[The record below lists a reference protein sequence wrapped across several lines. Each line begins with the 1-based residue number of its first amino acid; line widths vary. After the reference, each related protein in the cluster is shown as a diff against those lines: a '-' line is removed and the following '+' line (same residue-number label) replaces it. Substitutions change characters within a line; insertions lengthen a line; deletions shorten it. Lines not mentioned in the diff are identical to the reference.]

1 MSSDGIGSG
10 DNVIGVRTVY
20 DAVLR
25 LEGKVDQTSSR
36 LEAQLDAH
44 REAIDTEVAT
54 VKSDLTYL
62 RGRIDGSL
70 GLLKWLGPAGV
81 AGIVLAAAKSAGLL

>member
-1 MSSDGIGSG
+1 MSESIGSG

-44 REAIDTEVAT
+44 KEAIDSEVAG

-81 AGIVLAAAKSAGLL
+81 AGVVIAAAKASGLL